1 MKASLRFIRLV
12 AVIGCCCGSYAKAA
26 SSSSSFGLKWPSLPV
41 GSFFQS
47 ILPRRS
53 FSYVRSLED
62 QRRIL
67 ERQLR
72 QNQDEIFQL
81 RKQIK
86 TLQLATTKWMST
98 MNRESNSNE
107 ELKFMKEQVKFLEVE
122 IARIETIRS
131 DLAEMLT
138 TAQLKA
144 EKFQEA
150 LADANSNTEV
160 LKANHEREI
169 AALREKFDI
178 KMAQKLE
185 ALKILMEQRMEEALE
200 AERKISKLEQI
211 AAVEEAERR
220 VMKDAEKQLSKEQ
233 RRTEELVEKE
243 KIKMRKLVKALAE
256 REKKLLGQSERNA
269 NRMAVN
275 TSAKSQGNRKPD
287 TVRGPLK

>member
-1 MKASLRFIRLV
+1 MKASVRFIRLV
-12 AVIGCCCGSYAKAA
+12 AVIACCCWSYAKAA
-26 SSSSSFGLKWPSLPV
+26 AAPSSIRLHWPSYPV

-62 QRRIL
+62 QRRVL

-86 TLQLATTKWMST
+86 TLQLATNKWMSQ
-98 MNRESNSNE
+98 MNRESTTNE
-107 ELKFMKEQVKFLEVE
+107 EVKFLSEQVKFLEEE
-122 IARIETIRS
+122 IARIEAIRS
-131 DLAEMLT
+131 DLTDMLT

-144 EKFQEA
+144 ERFEEA
-150 LADANSNTEV
+150 LAGANNNAEV
-160 LKANHEREI
+160 LKATHEREI
-169 AALREKFDI
+169 AALRQNFES

-185 ALKILMEQRMEEALE
+185 ELKVLMEQRMEEALE

-211 AAVEEAERR
+211 AAVEEAECR
-220 VMKDAEKQLSKEQ
+220 VQKVAEKELSKEQ

-256 REKKLLGQSERNA
+256 REKKLLGQSERK
-269 NRMAVN
+269 NRMTSN
-275 TSAKSQGNRKPD
+275 ISAKSQGIRKPD